1 MSWLIVI
8 TMFLS
13 AGLYLFF
20 GYRSVAG
27 FIRALAQE
35 SRTDLRSV
43 IFRVLS
49 VAALVLHFFS
59 YLLYKAFPAFKFI
72 PAEFLWDRWF
82 SLAAAA
88 IIGLPAA
95 VIWIRG
101 MIDAGPESIAL
112 KDRRASAR
120 GIYQRIRHPQ
130 ALGKM
135 ALPLVVAL
143 MLNSPFL
150 ALFSLLWI
158 PAFYLLCRIEEKGL
172 ELQLGEEYLNYQ
184 GATGFF
190 VPRRAAIRQALPE
203 NCLNCGALLHGK
215 YCHDCGQKNTDINV
229 PFRELLHEFLWD
241 ELRIDSRFVHTLVP
255 LIIRPGFLTADYVA
269 GKRMRYVP
277 PLRTYVIISFVL
289 FLLLAMTSRRSHLEG
304 LQDEPE
310 ARSEI
315 KAVETAP
322 QPLAGPDTAA
332 ALEDTLS
339 FDHRFTQ
346 MVEKGYRRGTDNPEL
361 FVETL
366 IERFAQGM
374 FLLMPLFALLLKM
387 LYIRS
392 GRYYMQHLI
401 FSIHFHAFVFLTILV
416 ITATRF
422 LHIPVLSQ
430 WLSLLIM
437 TIPLYLYLSLK
448 RFYRQGFWPTF
459 IKLNLLSISYG
470 AIFTVFIAMILLS
483 WLVL

>member
-1 MSWLIVI
+1 MSWFILIL
-8 TMFLS
+8 MFLS

-27 FIRALAQE
+27 SIQALAPE
-35 SRTDLRSV
+35 GRTELRSV
-43 IFRVLS
+43 IFRIIS
-49 VAALVLHFFS
+49 AASLVLHFIS

-72 PAEFLWDRWF
+72 PAEFLWNRWF
-82 SLAAAA
+82 SLAAAI
-88 IIGLPAA
+88 IIGLPSI

-101 MIDAGPESIAL
+101 MIDAGPESIAV

-120 GIYQRIRHPQ
+120 GIYQKIRHPQ

-135 ALPLVVAL
+135 ALPLVAAL
-143 MLNSPFL
+143 ILNSPFL
-150 ALFSLLWI
+150 ILFSLLWI
-158 PAFYLLCRIEEKGL
+158 PAFYLLCRIEEKEL
-172 ELQLGEEYLNYQ
+172 ELQLGEEYLNYKET
-184 GATGFF
+184 TGFF
-190 VPRRAAIRQALPE
+190 VPRKSRIHHALPD

-229 PFRELLHEFLWD
+229 PFKELLHEFLWD
-241 ELRIDSRFVHTLVP
+241 ELRIDSRFIHTLAP
-255 LIIRPGFLTADYVA
+255 LITKPGFLTADYIA
-269 GKRMRYVP
+269 GRRVRYVP

-289 FLLLAMTSRRSHLEG
+289 FLLLAMTSKRSHLEE
-304 LQDEPE
+304 LQEEPE
-310 ARSEI
+310 TRIEI
-315 KAVETAP
+315 KATDNGSEPITGQDINVA
-322 QPLAGPDTAA
+322 Q
-332 ALEDTLS
+332 EDTLS
-339 FDHRFTQ
+339 FDHRFTK
-346 MVEKGYRRGTDNPEL
+346 MVEEGYRRGTKNPEL

-366 IERFAQGM
+366 IERFAQSM
-374 FLLMPLFALLLKM
+374 FLLMPLFALLLKL

-416 ITATRF
+416 ITSTRF
-422 LHIPVLSQ
+422 FHIPVLSQ

-437 TIPLYLYLSLK
+437 TIPLYLYLSMR
-448 RFYRQGFWPTF
+448 RFYQQGFWPTF

-470 AIFTVFIAMILLS
+470 AVFTVFILVILLS

>member
-1 MSWLIVI
+1 MI
-8 TMFLS
+8 LS
-13 AGLYLFF
+13 GGLYLFF

-27 FIRALAQE
+27 SIQALAEE
-35 SRTDLRSV
+35 SRTVIRAMVLR
-43 IFRVLS
+43 IIS
-49 VAALVLHFFS
+49 VAALVLHFIS

-72 PAEFLWDRWF
+72 PAEFLWNRWF
-82 SLAAAA
+82 SLSAAI

-95 VIWIRG
+95 VVWIRG
-101 MIDAGPESIAL
+101 MIDAGPENIAV
-112 KDRRASAR
+112 KDRQASAR

-143 MLNSPFL
+143 ILNSPFL
-150 ALFSLLWI
+150 VLFSLLWI
-158 PAFYLLCRIEEKGL
+158 PAFYLLCRIEEKAL
-172 ELQLGEEYLNYQ
+172 ELQLGQEYRHYK

-190 VPRRAAIRQALPE
+190 VPRKTIIHHALPN

-229 PFRELLHEFLWD
+229 PFKELLHEFLWD
-241 ELRIDSRFVHTLVP
+241 ELRIDSRFFHTLAP

-289 FLLLAMTSRRSHLEG
+289 FLLLAMTSKRSHLEE
-304 LQDEPE
+304 LQEEPE
-310 ARSEI
+310 TKIEI
-315 KAVETAP
+315 KALDNTPGAIVG
-322 QPLAGPDTAA
+322 QDINV

-339 FDHRFTQ
+339 FDHRFTKL
-346 MVEKGYRRGTDNPEL
+346 VEEGYRRGTKDPEL

-374 FLLMPLFALLLKM
+374 FLLMPLFALLLKL

-416 ITATRF
+416 VTATRF

-437 TIPLYLYLSLK
+437 TIPLYLYLSMK
-448 RFYRQGFWPTF
+448 KFYRQGFWPTF

-470 AIFTVFIAMILLS
+470 AIFTIFILVILLS